1 VGEDCRYHH
10 YLCFPFSRDVDVSFS
25 TILLRELIAYSLLH
39 HLLIFVAE
47 MREKEFLVELG
58 LDEG

>member
-1 VGEDCRYHH
+1 
-10 YLCFPFSRDVDVSFS
+10 
-25 TILLRELIAYSLLH
+25 LRELIAYSLLH